1 MSNTSG
7 VCSLDMESIDALAL
21 AVNAFE
27 GGLVLVSH
35 DMRLI
40 SQVAKEIWICD
51 NKRITKYKGDIQ
63 SFKLDMRDQMG
74 IGGQQKGQLRGDAS
88 VMKKSDK
95 GAKKEQTKKA
105 PPKKPTPA
113 LPSVPAT
120 KPVVPAPVPVTSSND
135 VWGSDDED
143 NKNGRGDAWDSDDE
157 DKNEKTSFE
166 TTRIQNA
173 LPTARAP
180 APKPPATSRY
190 IPPHL
195 RNRS

>member
-1 MSNTSG
+1 
-7 VCSLDMESIDALAL
+7 MESIDALAL
-21 AVNAFE
+21 AVNAFD

-74 IGGQQKGQLRGDAS
+74 IDGQQNGQLRGDAS
-88 VMKKSDK
+88 VMKTNNKEVRK
-95 GAKKEQTKKA
+95 GKTKKA
-105 PPKKPTPA
+105 PATKATTAPAPTPA
-113 LPSVPAT
+113 P
-120 KPVVPAPVPVTSSND
+120 KPVAPVPVPTKSSDD

-143 NKNGRGDAWDSDDE
+143 DMNGGGDVWGSDNE
-157 DKNEKTSFE
+157 DKNSKTAFGTSSM
-166 TTRIQNA
+166 QSA
-173 LPTARAP
+173 LPSVP
-180 APKPPATSRY
+180 APVPKPAANVRY
-190 IPPHL
+190 VPPHL

>member
-1 MSNTSG
+1 
-7 VCSLDMESIDALAL
+7 MESIDALAL

-74 IGGQQKGQLRGDAS
+74 IDGQQKGQLRGDAS
-88 VMKKSDK
+88 VMKKNNKEAQKEKTKKVPLKKTTTAPVAKSVAPTPLPTKSSNDLWGSDDE
-95 GAKKEQTKKA
+95 GDSKKE
-105 PPKKPTPA
+105 
-113 LPSVPAT
+113 S
-120 KPVVPAPVPVTSSND
+120 D

-143 NKNGRGDAWDSDDE
+143 KNA
-157 DKNEKTSFE
+157 KTPFGTSSI
-166 TTRIQNA
+166 RSA
-173 LPTARAP
+173 LPTSAPAP
-180 APKPPATSRY
+180 APKPAVSGRY
-190 IPPHL
+190 VPPHL
-195 RNRS
+195 RNRG